1 VTDVRLS
8 YRCPRTG
15 LVPAVVL
22 CLVVASSSCS
32 RRQATIV
39 VTPDSPGEAIAVEL
53 AELLREEVDF
63 DLRII
68 EGEGSI
74 RNLDGL
80 RSGEADLTVVEN
92 SVPFQRGIRT
102 VLPLY
107 PSVLHVLHETGE
119 KPRNFRELVEGKR
132 VWLGARG
139 GLSEWFVELVRRHV
153 GVPSHAFTIV
163 EDRKEIRPHVIV
175 AFGML
180 DPSISKE
187 IAAGYEF
194 YSGDRP
200 EDLGRGSVADGISA
214 RFPQMRPFIIPKR
227 YYGDGNPDPVVTVS
241 VDNYLVTRA
250 GFSDVEIYDL
260 ARTVFE
266 HKQRLATVN
275 PVLVSTV
282 TEDFDEETL
291 TFPLHT
297 GVRQYLNRNEPG
309 ILERYAELAGVTFT
323 VFLASASGL
332 IALARWRKRRR
343 KDRIDVFY
351 RSVIEQRTAGLRS
364 DSSEDVEAVISRL
377 RELQDEAF
385 GLLIDERLAAD
396 ESFRIFVTLTQEAIE
411 ELRQHR
417 DALSRGED

>member
-1 VTDVRLS
+1 VTL
-8 YRCPRTG
+8 
-15 LVPAVVL
+15 
-22 CLVVASSSCS
+22 
-32 RRQATIV
+32 V
-39 VTPDSPGEAIAVEL
+39 VTPDSPGEVIAREL
-53 AELLREEVDF
+53 ATLLREEA
-63 DLRII
+63 DLELQII

-74 RNLDGL
+74 RNLDRL

-102 VLPLY
+102 VIPLY
-107 PSVLHVLHETGE
+107 PSVLYVLHEEGE
-119 KPRNFRELVEGKR
+119 KPTSFQELVEGKR

-139 GLSEWFVELVRRHV
+139 GLAEWFVELIRQHV
-153 GVPSHAFTIV
+153 GVPEHAFTVV
-163 EDRKEIRPHVIV
+163 EDRKEIRPQVIV

-180 DPSISKE
+180 DPSISQE

-200 EDLGRGSVADGISA
+200 EDLGRGAVVDGISA

-227 YYGDGNPDPVVTVS
+227 YFGEGNPDPVVTVS

-250 GFSDVEIYDL
+250 GFSDLELYDL
-260 ARTVFE
+260 TRTVLE

-282 TEDFDEETL
+282 TDDFDEETL
-291 TFPLHT
+291 TFPLHP
-297 GVRQYLNRNEPG
+297 GARQYLDRDEPG
-309 ILERYAELAGVTFT
+309 LLERYAELAGVSFT
-323 VFLASASGL
+323 VFLACASGL
-332 IALARWRKRRR
+332 IGLARWRKRRR

-351 RSVIEQRTAGLRS
+351 RSIIEQRTAGLRTDTS
-364 DSSEDVEAVISRL
+364 REVEAVISRL

-385 GLLIDERLAAD
+385 GLLIEERLAAD